1 MASHGYFAGR
11 EMPEHP
17 QDLLRHNCVNMRHI
31 TAGDLYAWAFEK
43 DGQPLRVRVDGQL
56 TINNSY
62 GMIDAA
68 VAGLGVAY
76 VPVVVGAAQLRAG
89 ILVWTLDEWSP
100 SFEGPHLYHPQW
112 RQKLQVFRTDAVR
125 YKEQR
130 GT

>member
-1 MASHGYFAGR
+1 
-11 EMPEHP
+11 MPEHP
-17 QDLLRHNCVNMRHI
+17 QDLLRHNCINMRHI
-31 TAGDLYAWAFEK
+31 TAGGLYAWAFEK

-89 ILVWTLDEWSP
+89 FLVWPLDEWGS
-100 SFEGPHLYHPQW
+100 
-112 RQKLQVFRTDAVR
+112 V
-125 YKEQR
+125 
-130 GT
+130 